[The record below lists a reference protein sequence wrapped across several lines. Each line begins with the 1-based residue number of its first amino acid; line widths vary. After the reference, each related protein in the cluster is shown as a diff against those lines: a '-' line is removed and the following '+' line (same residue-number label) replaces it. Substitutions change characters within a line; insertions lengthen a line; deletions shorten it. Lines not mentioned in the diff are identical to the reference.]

1 VTVLDILRR
10 GPGGYAVRRQL
21 LQLGSGLWLAL
32 DQIRDETPRRS
43 VTLWTTYPEL
53 GVAEGPF
60 ENAFRLKSR
69 SGSQTMTALFLASAG
84 TEMKTYRGS
93 REPFAG
99 WVVVDGTPTP
109 ATAFR
114 IDQPSQ
120 NSWALALW
128 VPERRNGA
136 VAVSTPPE
144 MLDWTS
150 AERWK
155 LSVPLRRGRIVLQRI
170 DADVSVRED
179 AGERGESRVTL
190 VRAPDVSAQRA
201 AIRSAFEAIE
211 VQFKTS
217 YRDLYRYRLKITYLL
232 LAILAAQ
239 ETLCFLL
246 RNVIGKSQLALRA
259 ALGLGWLTMGAWI
272 VFGYLG

>member
-1 VTVLDILRR
+1 
-10 GPGGYAVRRQL
+10 
-21 LQLGSGLWLAL
+21 
-32 DQIRDETPRRS
+32 
-43 VTLWTTYPEL
+43 
-53 GVAEGPF
+53 
-60 ENAFRLKSR
+60 
-69 SGSQTMTALFLASAG
+69 
-84 TEMKTYRGS
+84 
-93 REPFAG
+93 
-99 WVVVDGTPTP
+99 
-109 ATAFR
+109 
-114 IDQPSQ
+114 
-120 NSWALALW
+120 
-128 VPERRNGA
+128 
-136 VAVSTPPE
+136 

-150 AERWK
+150 ADRWK